1 MLKNAKRI
9 EKQGLNSLHVAENYY
24 LYTCLYWGG
33 IILFIRI
40 ERRSGYLRGGEFKNT
55 LSKKDRHI
63 TGIANL
69 VYLSFL
75 NVTKNTLSEKNRIL
89 IWIGDR
95 GHICSFRVQREYSQ
109 QKGQAYNRN
118 SEPGVSVLFECNEEY
133 SQRKEQDPDPDW

>member
-9 EKQGLNSLHVAENYY
+9 EKQGLNSWRVAENYY

-40 ERRSGYLRGGEFKNT
+40 ERKSGYLEGWEFKNT

-69 VYLSFL
+69 MCLSFL
-75 NVTKNTLSEKNRIL
+75 NITENTLSEKNRIL
-89 IWIGDR
+89 ILIGDR
-95 GHICSFRVQREYSQ
+95 GCFCSFRVLQE
-109 QKGQAYNRN
+109 NTH
-118 SEPGVSVLFECNEEY
+118 
-133 SQRKEQDPDPDW
+133 